1 MLLEYT
7 QDNGQIIKIET
18 DTSTSEEI
26 EEFIYNEIYDFTKV
40 TLSSLGK
47 DPAKEEILIDNIA
60 NDHAYDNYKNL
71 LSQDE
76 LDKIVDDITK
86 TLIGDWW
93 KTLNN

>member
-18 DTSTSEEI
+18 DTATSEEI
-26 EEFIYNEIYDFTKV
+26 EEFIYNEVYDFTEV
-40 TLSSLGK
+40 TLFNLGK
-47 DPAKEEILIDNIA
+47 DPSKEEILIDSIA
-60 NDHAYDNYKNL
+60 NDHAYENYKNL

-86 TLIGDWW
+86 ALIGDR
-93 KTLNN
+93 